1 MLRLR
6 QGMVELYKKV
16 ATSIPPDVEAALRAA
31 HDREEGGSRARE
43 AFAEILAD
51 IKRSRDESSPLCLA
65 PGIPVFYVKV
75 PKGIGHEEIR
85 ETIVEA
91 TREATGK
98 IPLPATAV
106 DPVTNINTGDNTG
119 RGFPVI
125 HMEQT
130 AGSLV
135 VELMLMGSLSEN
147 EGRTYR
153 LPDESLGAKRDIE
166 GAVKCAV
173 DAVRRAG
180 GRGCPPYT
188 VGVGVATTVEQ
199 AAGLSRRQL
208 RRKLPDTN
216 TDETLAGLEEK
227 TLRDINALGIGV
239 AGLGGGT
246 TALGVKIGANHRH
259 TDSCFVDIALACWS
273 NRRGKLI
280 W

>member
-1 MLRLR
+1 
-6 QGMVELYKKV
+6 MVELYKKV

-31 HDREEGGSRARE
+31 HDEEEEGSRAKE

-51 IKRSRDESSPLCLA
+51 IKLSRDESSPLCLA
-65 PGIPVFYVKV
+65 SGIPVFYVKV
-75 PKGIGHEEIR
+75 PRGIGHEEIR

-91 TREATGK
+91 TREATRK
-98 IPLPATAV
+98 IPLSANAV
-106 DPVTNINTGDNTG
+106 DPVTSINTGDNTG
-119 RGFPVI
+119 KGFPVI

-130 AGSLV
+130 DGNLV
-135 VELMLMGSLSEN
+135 VELLLMGSWSEN

-153 LPDESLGAKRDIE
+153 LPDEGLGAKRDIE
-166 GAVKCAV
+166 GASKCAV
-173 DAVRRAG
+173 DAVKRAG

-208 RRKLPDTN
+208 RRKLPDAN
-216 TDETLAGLEEK
+216 PDEALAGLEEK
-227 TLRDINALGIGV
+227 TLRDINALGIGI
-239 AGLGGGT
+239 AGLGGKT
-246 TALGVKIGANHRH
+246 TALGVKIGASHRH